1 MFGKIFRRKSREPG
15 LSPKDARFNLIV
27 CIVKDL
33 KDKEYN
39 ELKEVMD
46 VIYQAVTQ
54 NSKLNIGEDKIRE
67 AEDYL
72 EMEKGK

>member
-1 MFGKIFRRKSREPG
+1 MFEKIIRRKSRELG
-15 LSPKDARFNLIV
+15 LSPRDARFNLIV

-33 KDKEYN
+33 KEKEYN
-39 ELKEVMD
+39 DLKEAMD

-67 AEDYL
+67 AENYL